1 VPLRPSNASIAL
13 LLQLLMM
20 LKMLSEVAL
29 IAASALRFSRS
40 PVQGGAAAAA
50 AADDDDAAAAFDV
63 RSNSNMSLQGR
74 RTFMERSDAG

>member
-1 VPLRPSNASIAL
+1 
-13 LLQLLMM
+13 
-20 LKMLSEVAL
+20 MLSEVAL

-50 AADDDDAAAAFDV
+50 AAAAAPADDDAAAFDV